1 MEARAI
7 AKYVNISPQKT
18 RVVAANIKG
27 KPVEDAVNIL
37 KFTASTRQPATLKI
51 PEVVPKNQAALLH

>member
-37 KFTASTRQPATLKI
+37 KFT
-51 PEVVPKNQAALLH
+51 PKKAAAVLSKVFAFGHCQCRAERK